1 MTGGGRSA
9 ILDAVA
15 ESVTTYRA
23 YTLAA
28 IAGIVIGSLTLVAL
42 LGIPVDFTPQAL
54 FKTFEEQQDID
65 ERFAEHFGSTEN
77 VAMVI
82 VRAPDVLE
90 LGIVQWMHQLGE
102 ELEEQEYADRVESIT
117 LSAIP
122 RAGPTGADGLVG
134 ELLVDSPIDGP
145 DVDAQELAEL
155 RSALDGSTLFD
166 GVLIGEGRTVAI
178 VAVILADGHDA
189 LAELEPAVIDM
200 RSRIADADLP
210 GGATAEMGGLANI
223 RVYMVERFRRDQG
236 VLIPISMLV
245 CSICLFIAFLWLPA
259 TILPSIG
266 VLLAGTLVMAGMALT
281 REPFNIINQVVP
293 TLMIVIGISDAIHL
307 VSRYVEEIGAGD
319 ERADAARRTVRTMA
333 AACFLTSFTTA
344 IGFGS
349 LIVSQTQILARF
361 GVTAALGVMAAYV
374 VTIFFLP
381 SVLTFFRLPERAR
394 RTTEKR
400 VGPIERF
407 AVGVVRLSIARPWV
421 TLVLGG
427 GATVGLGVL
436 AAGVVIDTTL
446 LESFPPSD
454 PVYEQTL
461 MLQDEL
467 EGILPVEV
475 SLSSEL
481 SGRFNDPEILNGLT
495 RVQEAVSTEPC
506 VLGTRTYGDLLREA
520 WAAYT
525 DDPAKLSEDFRSV
538 GQVAQLASLLESG
551 IPNPIDPY
559 VTPNRRFLRLN
570 IKVADCGSREALN
583 LAERLQVHLE
593 RELAG
598 IEDVTIELSG
608 DAYSGSLGLDS
619 LIRDMFNS
627 LALAFVFI
635 FALLSL
641 LFRSFRIGL
650 ISIPANATPLIAT
663 MAYMAVMGI
672 NLNTTTVI
680 IFSVSIGLA
689 VDDTIHML
697 ARFREER
704 ALEPDPSRALLRTAA
719 GSGKAIV
726 VTSFMLGSGMLVML
740 VSSFMPVRLFGELV
754 CVTLVGCLLGD
765 LIILPAML
773 VLFAESRRPDAAPDA
788 PVGTPS

>member
-1 MTGGGRSA
+1 MRTGRGALVS
-9 ILDAVA
+9 AVA
-15 ESVTTYRA
+15 EAVTTYRN
-23 YTLAA
+23 YTLATL
-28 IAGIVIGSLTLVAL
+28 AGIVVGSLTLVAL

-54 FKTFEEQQDID
+54 FKTFEDQKAID

-77 VAMVI
+77 VAMVV

-90 LGIVQWMHQLGE
+90 LDVVNWMHSLGT
-102 ELEEQEYADRVESIT
+102 ELQEREYAERVESIT
-117 LSAIP
+117 LSSIP
-122 RAGPTGADGLVG
+122 RAGPAAANGSVG
-134 ELLVDSPIDGP
+134 ELLVDSPIEGN
-145 DVDAQELAEL
+145 DVDAAELAEL
-155 RSALDGSTLFD
+155 RAALEGSTLFD
-166 GVLIGEGRTVAI
+166 GVLVGESRRVAI
-178 VAVILADGHDA
+178 VAVILADGYEP
-189 LAELEPAVIDM
+189 LGELEPAVLDM
-200 RSRIADADLP
+200 RGLIAAADVP
-210 GGATAEMGGLANI
+210 EGATAEMGGLANI
-223 RVYMVERFRRDQG
+223 RVYMVERFRRDQAI
-236 VLIPISMLV
+236 LIPISMLV
-245 CSICLFIAFLWLPA
+245 CSICLLIAFRWLPA
-259 TILPSIG
+259 TVLPSVG
-266 VLLAGTLVMAGMALT
+266 VMLAGLLVMAGMALA

-307 VSRYVEEIGAGD
+307 VSRYVEEIGDGD

-349 LIVSQTQILARF
+349 LVASQTDILARF

-381 SVLTFFRLPERAR
+381 AVLTFFLLPDRAR
-394 RTTEKR
+394 RAESQR
-400 VGPIERF
+400 VGYIERF
-407 AVGVVRLSIARPWV
+407 AVAVVRISIGRPRV
-421 TLVLGG
+421 TLFIGG
-427 GATVGLGVL
+427 GVTVGLGFL
-436 AAGVVIDTTL
+436 ASSVVIDTTL
-446 LESFPPSD
+446 LEAFPASD
-454 PVYEQTL
+454 SVHQQTL

-467 EGILPVEV
+467 DGILPVEV
-475 SLSSEL
+475 SLSSEE
-481 SGRFNDPEILNGLT
+481 SGRFNDPEVLNGLT
-495 RVQEAVSTEPC
+495 RVQDAIASEPC
-506 VLGTRTYGDLLREA
+506 VLSTRTYGDLLREA

-525 DDPAKLSEDFRSV
+525 DDPSKLSEEFRSV

-551 IPNPIDPY
+551 IPNPMDPY

-570 IKVADCGSREALN
+570 VKVADCGSREALN
-583 LAERLQVHLE
+583 LADRLKVHLD

-598 IEDVTIELSG
+598 VDDITIELTG

-641 LFRSFRIGL
+641 LFRSVRIGL
-650 ISIPANATPLIAT
+650 ISIPANVTPLIAT
-663 MAYMAVMGI
+663 MAYMAAMGI
-672 NLNTTTVI
+672 NLNTSTVI

-697 ARFREER
+697 ARFREEHAR
-704 ALEPDPSRALLRTAA
+704 EADVSRALLRTAA

-726 VTSFMLGSGMLVML
+726 VTSFMLGCGMLVML
-740 VSSFMPVRLFGELV
+740 VSSFMPVRLFGELI

-773 VLFAESRRPDAAPDA
+773 VLFVRPPADD
-788 PVGTPS
+788 